1 MLGRPRLSDPGMVHL
16 HQDMVPVDGPGQEV
30 RECRAL
36 DELNV
41 GLPSDLVVD
50 HVAERE
56 RFAVHVQQCTRA
68 TYDQVIRPGRISEVQ
83 RGGHNH
89 QYSHKFQSTMKTQP
103 LPLPLEIKVNVD
115 PDKLSPP
122 RLANVLKN
130 MHLQFQPCSSD
141 LVPPRWIQDEPPNRI
156 RLSTES
162 HLP

>member
-41 GLPSDLVVD
+41 GLASDLVVD

-56 RFAVHVQQCTRA
+56 RFAVNVQQC

-83 RGGHNH
+83 SRADIIT
-89 QYSHKFQSTMKTQP
+89 STRTNSRA
-103 LPLPLEIKVNVD
+103 L
-115 PDKLSPP
+115 
-122 RLANVLKN
+122 
-130 MHLQFQPCSSD
+130 
-141 LVPPRWIQDEPPNRI
+141 
-156 RLSTES
+156 
-162 HLP
+162 